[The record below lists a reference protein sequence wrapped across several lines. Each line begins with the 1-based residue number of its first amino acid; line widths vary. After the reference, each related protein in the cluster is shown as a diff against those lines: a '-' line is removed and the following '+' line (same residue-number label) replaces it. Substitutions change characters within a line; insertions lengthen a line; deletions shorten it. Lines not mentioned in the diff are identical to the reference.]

1 VRNMFFLFALGT
13 LRFGHSRLAV
23 LRVSVLKP
31 ISDLRLLISGLCALL
46 YALCLPVEA
55 QQPKI
60 HRVGVLVP
68 GEAWYEIIDGL
79 RVGLKELGLEEG
91 KQYTLAIRDWLGDAK
106 AAETA
111 AKNFE
116 QEKVNLIYTTSTN
129 STIAARRAAAE
140 IPIVFCVG
148 TDPVVLGLVDSFAKP
163 GGRLTGVYQP
173 ATDLTAKRLE
183 ILKEIAP
190 RLRRVVTF
198 YDPRRPTAIE
208 SSKLAR
214 EAAQQM
220 GLQFIERHIASATE
234 LQEAVRALKA
244 GEVDAYLAVS
254 DAIASNQAQL
264 IIDTARV
271 KRLPTM
277 FDFLSHVTKGGLAS
291 YAVSFREMGRLSAKY
306 VQRIL
311 TGVKPQD
318 LPVQAVDKIGL
329 VINLK
334 TAKQIGLT
342 IPPNVLA
349 RADKVIK

>member
-1 VRNMFFLFALGT
+1 MRTELNFTERRKGLGDFSRTKNSAFIPQSLVLCFALCV
-13 LRFGHSRLAV
+13 LLLAFC
-23 LRVSVLKP
+23 VSVQ
-31 ISDLRLLISGLCALL
+31 
-46 YALCLPVEA
+46 A

-60 HRVGVLVP
+60 YRIGVLLP

-106 AAETA
+106 AAEAA

-116 QEKVNLIYTTSTN
+116 QEKVNLIYATSTN

-190 RLRRVVTF
+190 QLRRVVTF

-234 LQEAVRALKA
+234 LQAAVRALKA

-318 LPVQAVDKIGL
+318 LPVQAVDKIEL

-349 RADKVIK
+349 RADRVIR